1 MFCRI
6 NTALTAAVLL
16 VAATQLAAL
25 PGTAA
30 AQPLYPLPDPDPFYA
45 APADL
50 DRAEP
55 GDVLDTRPMPGL
67 LAFPGTTVTMIKFR
81 STDSAGAPIAATTT
95 VLTPANHV
103 PGGPLLSYQ
112 HIINGL
118 GTQCA
123 VSRVLYTGDPNL
135 AVREAPALNT
145 VLLRGWSVALPD
157 HLGPTSAYGAARL
170 GGMITLDGIRAARK
184 VARLGV
190 ATSPV
195 AMFGYSGG
203 GMATGWAAALAPTY
217 APELDIVGA
226 AEGGVPMNLVKMTEG
241 LGYHPHPA
249 FGLAM
254 AAAIGL
260 EREYP
265 TRLPIS
271 DSLNPTGLAIRDRM
285 ANGCTNEILAAGA
298 GHSVLDVAFSTSLAE
313 DPSARGVLEENSLEL
328 YEGVP
333 KMPIYQWR
341 SHDDALIPVAAI
353 DNTMRRYCA
362 AGVRVQSKLFPSPDH
377 LSTAVLGAP
386 EAMGWIEARFRGET
400 APRNC

>member
-1 MFCRI
+1 MLRHI
-6 NTALTAAVLL
+6 RPALAVVALL
-16 VAATQLAAL
+16 ISVAHVAVV

-30 AQPLYPLPDPDPFYA
+30 AQPIYPAPDPDPFYA
-45 APADL
+45 APPDL
-50 DRAEP
+50 DRFGA
-55 GDVLDTRPMPGL
+55 GDVLAVRPMPPL
-67 LAFPGTTVTMIKFR
+67 LGFPGTTVTMIKFR
-81 STDSAGAPIAATTT
+81 STNSAGNPIAATST
-95 VLTPANHV
+95 VLTPHNHA

-157 HLGPTSAYGAARL
+157 HLGPTSAYGAAKL
-170 GGMITLDGIRAARK
+170 GGMITLDGIRAARR
-184 VARLGV
+184 VNELGL
-190 ATSPV
+190 AKSPV

-241 LGYHPHPA
+241 LGYSRHPA
-249 FGLAM
+249 FGLAL

-271 DSLNPTGLAIRDRM
+271 DNLNDFGRATRDQI

-298 GHSVLDVAFSTSLAE
+298 GHNVLDVASSTSLAD
-313 DPSARGVLEENSLEL
+313 DPSARSVLEENSLEL
-328 YEGVP
+328 YAGVP

-341 SHDDALIPVAAI
+341 STEDVLIPVASI
-353 DNTMRRYCA
+353 DNTVRRYCA
-362 AGVRVQSKLFPSPDH
+362 AGARVQSELIPSPDH
-377 LSTAVLGAP
+377 LTTAVLGAP
-386 EAMGWIEARFRGET
+386 AAVSWIEDRFRGIP
-400 APRNC
+400 APNDC